1 MIGTH
6 SAFLET
12 KRAFRMKGSLGS
24 LGDEHIVSTAGSE
37 RRTETSAKRSGGE
50 TNTHWP
56 LPKTLP

>member
-24 LGDEHIVSTAGSE
+24 LGDGRIVSMAGSE
-37 RRTETSAKRSGGE
+37 WCTETNAKRSEGE